1 MSEEKK
7 RLPVGVE
14 NFEQLIK
21 DNYYYIDKTGW
32 ISELL
37 CQAKMIWKS
46 QKIKKLCVIGN
57 VVPLKKILVS
67 LRGENFWAIFLLE
80 ICGGCLFEKKIIFLK
95 RNGLC
100 VVL

>member
-1 MSEEKK
+1 MCEEKK

-37 CQAKMIWKS
+37 CRVKMVWKS
-46 QKIKKLCVIGN
+46 QKIKNCV
-57 VVPLKKILVS
+57 L
-67 LRGENFWAIFLLE
+67 
-80 ICGGCLFEKKIIFLK
+80 
-95 RNGLC
+95 
-100 VVL
+100 

>member
-37 CQAKMIWKS
+37 C
-46 QKIKKLCVIGN
+46 N
-57 VVPLKKILVS
+57 
-67 LRGENFWAIFLLE
+67 
-80 ICGGCLFEKKIIFLK
+80 GGMVNLFT
-95 RNGLC
+95 RSR
-100 VVL
+100 